1 MMSEARYAAIYEKAF
16 ENASLGIAISPPRQG
31 YSLVN
36 KAFSALVGY
45 SQEELSGKTFADITH
60 PDDVPANKELVRKL
74 VRKEIPFY
82 DYEKRFIHKNGTFVW
97 VKVHASMIALEEDN
111 PVLFVIVR
119 NIEPEI
125 RAREEQQKLLTL
137 VENSVELMSI
147 LEMDGRNSYLNK
159 AGRDMLGFDSVQ
171 QVMETPISELHAP
184 EDFEQVNREVLP
196 SVLVEGRW
204 SGTMQVRHLK
214 TGEIFPV
221 HNNTIRI
228 DDRAT
233 GKPLAV
239 GAVMR
244 DLRSEMSA
252 RAALL
257 ESEKRWR
264 IMIEQAPVAIGLL
277 RGRDLVIEAA
287 NESIHLLW
295 GKKNVVGMRLV
306 DALPEIQGQPFV
318 GLLEKVFDTGEAF
331 YGYETKAVLER
342 NNRSEEVYF
351 NFVYAP
357 VHESGKSSGILV
369 IATEVTQQVNSRRE
383 LEASEQRF
391 RNLIMEAP
399 MATAVYMGKDMTIQL
414 ANDAMIR
421 LWGKDHSVIGKP
433 LLEALPEIKDQDFP
447 RLLNQVFESGRP
459 YHSAD
464 HPGHLNV
471 DGKLQAFYFN
481 FAYKPLK
488 DANGH
493 VYGILNM
500 AVDVTRQKLIA
511 EDLERM
517 VQQRTAKLKEANAYL
532 ENVNKNLEQFAYITS
547 HDLQEPLRKIRMF
560 SNILQ
565 TKFGSALA
573 PDVSAYLDKIAASS
587 KRMSELIQDVLD
599 FSRIEPHTRNFVSVD
614 LNIIV
619 QQLIVDLELHIKD
632 KQASIE
638 VSTLPVIEA
647 VSIQMNQLFFNMLS
661 NALKFTRENIAPVI
675 RISARKLDPH
685 DLAKYPSLITG
696 KIYWELIIEDNGI
709 GFDQNFAENIF
720 IIFQRLHTRDAYEGT
735 GIGLAICR
743 KIVFNHNGAISALG
757 REGIG
762 ATFHIILPERQ

>member
-1 MMSEARYAAIYEKAF
+1 MSEAKYAAIYEKAF
-16 ENASLGIAISPPRQG
+16 ENASLGIAISSPRQG

-36 KAFSALVGY
+36 EAFSSLVGY
-45 SQEELSGKTFADITH
+45 SQEELKGKTFEDITH
-60 PDDVPANKELVRKL
+60 PDDVPANKELIRRL
-74 VRKEIPFY
+74 VRREIPFY
-82 DYEKRFIHKNGTFVW
+82 DFEKRFIHKDGSFVW
-97 VKVHASMIALEEDN
+97 VKVHTSLIVLEEDN
-111 PVLFVIVR
+111 PVLFVIAR

-147 LEMDGRNSYLNK
+147 LEMDGKNSYLNK
-159 AGRDMLGFDSVQ
+159 AGREMLGFDSVE
-171 QVMETPISELHAP
+171 QVMETPISELHTP
-184 EDFEQVNREVLP
+184 EDFEQVSRDVLP
-196 SVLVEGRW
+196 AVMGEGRW
-204 SGTMQVRHLK
+204 SGTMLVRHLK
-214 TGEIFPV
+214 TGEVFPV

-228 DDRAT
+228 DDRVT

-244 DLRSEMSA
+244 DLRSELSA
-252 RAALL
+252 RAALM

-287 NESIHLLW
+287 NESIHQLW
-295 GKKNVVGMRLV
+295 GKKNVVGKRLV

-318 GLLEKVFDTGEAF
+318 GLLEDVLDTGEAF

-342 NNRSEEVYF
+342 NNQEEELYF

-357 VHESGKSSGILV
+357 VHESGKASGVLV
-369 IATEVTQQVNSRRE
+369 IATEVTQQVKSRRE

-399 MATAVYMGKDMTIQL
+399 MATAVYVGRDMTIQL

-421 LWGKDHSVIGKP
+421 LWGKDPSVIGKP

-447 RLLNQVFESGRP
+447 RLLNQVFETGTP

-471 DGKLQAFYFN
+471 DGKLQVFYFN
-481 FAYKPLK
+481 FTYKPLK
-488 DANGH
+488 DASGH

-532 ENVNKNLEQFAYITS
+532 EDVNKNLEQFAYVTS

-565 TKFGSALA
+565 TRFMSELS
-573 PDVSAYLDKIAASS
+573 PDVSAYLEKIAASS

-599 FSRIEPHTRNFVSVD
+599 FSRVESQTRNFTPVD
-614 LNIIV
+614 LNAVIG
-619 QQLIVDLELHIKD
+619 QLIIDLELQIKD
-632 KQASIE
+632 KRASID
-638 VSTLPVIEA
+638 VSSLPVIEA

-661 NALKFTRENIAPVI
+661 NALKFTRDNVAPVI
-675 RISARKLDPH
+675 RISARTLDPQE
-685 DLAKYPSLITG
+685 LVKYPSLIAE
-696 KIYWELIIEDNGI
+696 KKYWEIVVEDNGI
-709 GFDQNFAENIF
+709 GFNQNFAENIF
-720 IIFQRLHTRDAYEGT
+720 VIFQRLHTRDAYEGT

-743 KIVFNHNGAISALG
+743 KIVLNHNGVIFALG
-757 REGIG
+757 REGAG
-762 ATFHIILPERQ
+762 STFHIVLPELQ

>member
-1 MMSEARYAAIYEKAF
+1 MLSEAKYAALYEKAF
-16 ENASLGIAISPPRQG
+16 ENASLGIAISSPRQG

-36 KAFSALVGY
+36 NAFSALVGY
-45 SQEELSGKTFADITH
+45 SREELAGKTFADITH
-60 PDDVPANKELVRKL
+60 PDDLPVNKELVRRL

-82 DYEKRFIHKNGTFVW
+82 DYEKRFIHKNGSLVW
-97 VKVHASMIALEEDN
+97 VKVHASLIALEHDD
-111 PVLFVIVR
+111 PVLFAIVR

-184 EDFEQVNREVLP
+184 EDFEQVSREVLP
-196 SVLVEGRW
+196 SVLGEGRW
-204 SGTMQVRHLK
+204 SGTMLVRHLK
-214 TGEIFPV
+214 TGEVFPV

-228 DDRAT
+228 DDRVT

-244 DLRSEMSA
+244 DLRSEVSA
-252 RAALL
+252 RTALL

-295 GKKNVVGMRLV
+295 GKKDVVGKRLV
-306 DALPEIQGQPFV
+306 DALPELQGQPFI
-318 GLLEKVFDTGEAF
+318 GLLEDVFDTGKAF
-331 YGYETKAVLER
+331 YGYETKAVLQR
-342 NNRSEEVYF
+342 NNQFEEGYF

-357 VHESGKSSGILV
+357 VHDSGKSSGILV

-399 MATAVYMGKDMTIQL
+399 MATAVYMGKEMIIQL
-414 ANDAMIR
+414 ANDAMIK

-447 RLLNQVFESGRP
+447 RLLNQVFETGTP

-481 FAYKPLK
+481 FTYKPLK

-511 EDLERM
+511 EELERM

-565 TKFGSALA
+565 TKFAAGLA

-599 FSRIEPHTRNFVSVD
+599 FSRIEAHTRNFISVD
-614 LNIIV
+614 LNVIV
-619 QQLIVDLELHIKD
+619 EQLIVDLELQIKD
-632 KQASIE
+632 KHASID
-638 VSTLPVIEA
+638 VSVLPVVEA

-661 NALKFTRENIAPVI
+661 NALKFTREDIAPVI
-675 RISARKLDPH
+675 RISARMLDPQEF
-685 DLAKYPSLITG
+685 AKYPSLITG
-696 KIYWELIIEDNGI
+696 KVYWELIIEDNGI
-709 GFDQNFAENIF
+709 GFNQSFAENIF
-720 IIFQRLHTRDAYEGT
+720 IIFQRLHTRDIYEGT

-743 KIVFNHNGAISALG
+743 KIVLNHNGVIFALG
-757 REGIG
+757 REGMG
-762 ATFHIILPERQ
+762 AAFHIILPERQ